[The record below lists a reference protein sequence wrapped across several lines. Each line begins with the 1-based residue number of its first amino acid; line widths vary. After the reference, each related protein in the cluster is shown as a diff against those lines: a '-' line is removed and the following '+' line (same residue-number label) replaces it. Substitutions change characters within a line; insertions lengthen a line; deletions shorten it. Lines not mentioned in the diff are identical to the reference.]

1 MILRNVKVLSV
12 ILPLLVI
19 LISSANIMAQPPAG
33 APRPTSGRLSGTVLI
48 KNTDKPIEY
57 AAITLHGL
65 QDSSIITGTITNE
78 DGIFILDK
86 IPFGR
91 YFAKISF
98 IGYKTAVINNI
109 AITPPK
115 PEVVLGTVYLEP
127 VAIDLS
133 SVTVTGEKKALAYN
147 LDKKVITIDNSVGT
161 IGGTATDIMQTIPSV
176 TVDIDGNVSLRGS
189 SSVTLLVDSRP
200 SQIISLDE
208 IPASMVERVEVITN
222 PSARYD
228 PEGMSGII
236 NIVLKK
242 KRSPGYNGMLLVNAG
257 TGGKYNGSI
266 NLNYRYNKFNLFAN
280 YDMRMGHRLGT
291 GETIRESIRNDST
304 FYLNQYQNS
313 ENRNR
318 FHNIKLGGDYF
329 INDYNT
335 ISLSMLY
342 NLRSFSNQ
350 NNTEYLNTDYN
361 AVGYNQFTRL
371 SYGDT
376 DNQGQE
382 YGLFYKK
389 TFPQP
394 QREWTIDLFYST
406 FSRNSDQSITQQA
419 VLTDSLITVLPD
431 LENIFSDDA
440 NRVITAR
447 TDYVHPIGEHRRI
460 EAGYRGT
467 FRHNDSDYRRF
478 NYNYT
483 MTDWFPD
490 SLASNHYIYDANIHA
505 VYGIYSR
512 ELGRLQSQLGLRIE
526 QFNTNNNLVTIDSSF
541 QKNYFSMF
549 PTIHFRYALT
559 ENQGLQ
565 VSYSRRVHRPHT
577 WQVSPFVDYS
587 DPYNL
592 SSGNPKLKPEYID
605 VAEIE
610 HSYENRKTSINT
622 SLFYRQVNGMITR
635 LTELQEGGITFTTYQ
650 NLNNG
655 VSYGIESVISHN
667 LTPWWRINTNISYF
681 NNRLY
686 GTGISI
692 ADANESHSWNARVNS
707 FFRLGENTEMQIML
721 FYFSPTVGVSGGGRG
736 FHGPGQGRMQENY
749 FVNLGAKH
757 NFLDGK
763 MSAFVRVSDIFKTQK
778 HGQTI
783 YGDNFKT
790 TSLRHPESQVIF
802 FGISYKIN
810 EGIKE
815 RQKRTDEEN
824 EYPDM
829 EEM

>member
-1 MILRNVKVLSV
+1 
-12 ILPLLVI
+12 
-19 LISSANIMAQPPAG
+19 
-33 APRPTSGRLSGTVLI
+33 
-48 KNTDKPIEY
+48 
-57 AAITLHGL
+57 
-65 QDSSIITGTITNE
+65 
-78 DGIFILDK
+78 
-86 IPFGR
+86 
-91 YFAKISF
+91 
-98 IGYKTAVINNI
+98 
-109 AITPPK
+109 
-115 PEVVLGTVYLEP
+115 
-127 VAIDLS
+127 
-133 SVTVTGEKKALAYN
+133 
-147 LDKKVITIDNSVGT
+147 
-161 IGGTATDIMQTIPSV
+161 
-176 TVDIDGNVSLRGS
+176 
-189 SSVTLLVDSRP
+189 
-200 SQIISLDE
+200 
-208 IPASMVERVEVITN
+208 
-222 PSARYD
+222 
-228 PEGMSGII
+228 
-236 NIVLKK
+236 
-242 KRSPGYNGMLLVNAG
+242 
-257 TGGKYNGSI
+257 
-266 NLNYRYNKFNLFAN
+266 
-280 YDMRMGHRLGT
+280 MGHRLGT

-376 DNQGQE
+376 DKQGQE

-622 SLFYRQVNGMITR
+622 SLFYRQVNGMIIR
-635 LTELQEGGITFTTYQ
+635 LMEL
-650 NLNNG
+650 
-655 VSYGIESVISHN
+655 
-667 LTPWWRINTNISYF
+667 
-681 NNRLY
+681 
-686 GTGISI
+686 
-692 ADANESHSWNARVNS
+692 
-707 FFRLGENTEMQIML
+707 
-721 FYFSPTVGVSGGGRG
+721 
-736 FHGPGQGRMQENY
+736 
-749 FVNLGAKH
+749 
-757 NFLDGK
+757 
-763 MSAFVRVSDIFKTQK
+763 
-778 HGQTI
+778 
-783 YGDNFKT
+783 
-790 TSLRHPESQVIF
+790 
-802 FGISYKIN
+802 
-810 EGIKE
+810 
-815 RQKRTDEEN
+815 
-824 EYPDM
+824 
-829 EEM
+829 

>member
-1 MILRNVKVLSV
+1 MILRNVKVLSITLSV
-12 ILPLLVI
+12 LVI

-304 FYLNQYQNS
+304 F
-313 ENRNR
+313 
-318 FHNIKLGGDYF
+318 I
-329 INDYNT
+329 
-335 ISLSMLY
+335 
-342 NLRSFSNQ
+342 
-350 NNTEYLNTDYN
+350 
-361 AVGYNQFTRL
+361 
-371 SYGDT
+371 
-376 DNQGQE
+376 
-382 YGLFYKK
+382 
-389 TFPQP
+389 
-394 QREWTIDLFYST
+394 
-406 FSRNSDQSITQQA
+406 
-419 VLTDSLITVLPD
+419 
-431 LENIFSDDA
+431 
-440 NRVITAR
+440 
-447 TDYVHPIGEHRRI
+447 
-460 EAGYRGT
+460 
-467 FRHNDSDYRRF
+467 
-478 NYNYT
+478 
-483 MTDWFPD
+483 
-490 SLASNHYIYDANIHA
+490 
-505 VYGIYSR
+505 
-512 ELGRLQSQLGLRIE
+512 
-526 QFNTNNNLVTIDSSF
+526 
-541 QKNYFSMF
+541 
-549 PTIHFRYALT
+549 
-559 ENQGLQ
+559 
-565 VSYSRRVHRPHT
+565 
-577 WQVSPFVDYS
+577 
-587 DPYNL
+587 
-592 SSGNPKLKPEYID
+592 
-605 VAEIE
+605 
-610 HSYENRKTSINT
+610 
-622 SLFYRQVNGMITR
+622 
-635 LTELQEGGITFTTYQ
+635 
-650 NLNNG
+650 
-655 VSYGIESVISHN
+655 
-667 LTPWWRINTNISYF
+667 
-681 NNRLY
+681 
-686 GTGISI
+686 
-692 ADANESHSWNARVNS
+692 
-707 FFRLGENTEMQIML
+707 
-721 FYFSPTVGVSGGGRG
+721 
-736 FHGPGQGRMQENY
+736 
-749 FVNLGAKH
+749 
-757 NFLDGK
+757 
-763 MSAFVRVSDIFKTQK
+763 
-778 HGQTI
+778 
-783 YGDNFKT
+783 
-790 TSLRHPESQVIF
+790 
-802 FGISYKIN
+802 
-810 EGIKE
+810 
-815 RQKRTDEEN
+815 
-824 EYPDM
+824 
-829 EEM
+829 

>member
-1 MILRNVKVLSV
+1 MILRNVKVLSITLSV
-12 ILPLLVI
+12 LVI

-419 VLTDSLITVLPD
+419 VLTDSLITVPPD

-526 QFNTNNNLVTIDSSF
+526 QFNTNN
-541 QKNYFSMF
+541 
-549 PTIHFRYALT
+549 
-559 ENQGLQ
+559 
-565 VSYSRRVHRPHT
+565 
-577 WQVSPFVDYS
+577 
-587 DPYNL
+587 
-592 SSGNPKLKPEYID
+592 
-605 VAEIE
+605 
-610 HSYENRKTSINT
+610 
-622 SLFYRQVNGMITR
+622 
-635 LTELQEGGITFTTYQ
+635 
-650 NLNNG
+650 
-655 VSYGIESVISHN
+655 
-667 LTPWWRINTNISYF
+667 
-681 NNRLY
+681 
-686 GTGISI
+686 
-692 ADANESHSWNARVNS
+692 
-707 FFRLGENTEMQIML
+707 
-721 FYFSPTVGVSGGGRG
+721 
-736 FHGPGQGRMQENY
+736 
-749 FVNLGAKH
+749 
-757 NFLDGK
+757 
-763 MSAFVRVSDIFKTQK
+763 
-778 HGQTI
+778 
-783 YGDNFKT
+783 
-790 TSLRHPESQVIF
+790 
-802 FGISYKIN
+802 
-810 EGIKE
+810 
-815 RQKRTDEEN
+815 
-824 EYPDM
+824 
-829 EEM
+829 